1 MRYKIISIGKI
12 KEKYLKAGIE
22 KYLKRIKNYGKI
34 EIIELKEAK
43 AKTRTEV
50 QRIESLALLT
60 EARNSY
66 IVALDEI
73 GQQYSS
79 LELSKK
85 ITNLENSSISQVSF
99 LIGGAEGHSPELK
112 KKANLLLS
120 LSKLTFAHEMVRLIL
135 LEQIYRIETIRSGHP
150 YHRD

>member
-73 GQQYSS
+73 GQRYSS